1 MGNSGSTH
9 NLAHLDASQ
18 MPNGP
23 WMDPAGFRDNRDPY
37 HQLIKV
43 LPDMN
48 NEPRLR
54 ATTNG
59 NILQG
64 GGTISGRREPPFGVY
79 RSKSIH
85 QMHRSQTQLNMR
97 ETQHVLRRQS
107 SEINFKR
114 SGSEPDLRH
123 HENNG
128 NPNMVEKSDPR
139 TSHRAK
145 IMRGKKKKAAPL
157 PPTQQQMQINVPL
170 ISKDYDPSRFGWKPM
185 HLQKPPTPPSKET
198 RKLRLFKTK
207 AESKKAPSLLPSEMS
222 DHKSD
227 RSGTSSRSMPPS
239 KGGGHTVLGPNGKPV
254 KETTSKWQEAK
265 NKFFP
270 LPQFRREKSF
280 DISLLNAN
288 QKRQQQRVVDVMLHQ
303 PSTPSAMK
311 KQHPLDDRPTRYSA
325 VESKVRQRKAA
336 PPHPHGVINDR
347 RPLAAS
353 DEDRS
358 SNKKRDFKKEL
369 ETAAKRRSINL
380 EPGSNRLSEASSA
393 TSSSLSAQSRPV
405 PRVRENSEVESKASA
420 EARPKIEDF
429 KIKSEPS
436 VTPVVPK
443 VGAAEAKIQPTVQ
456 QTEYKASSLKDEVSN
471 VDADAKDNMKI
482 GAEQTKTFYFG
493 MDTQY
498 KEKSNQTNSKEENSL
513 NQIQMDAIDKFAE
526 SIHQGLKQ
534 TGKKHNYS
542 DSSESVLSSVAF
554 DDEYTVRV
562 NDESARMEA
571 HQTNDDDDD
580 NENIQVH
587 LRPTLPR
594 RQFDIPRFSP
604 AAAWRTLEIEL
615 DKKSDDKPSTQSL
628 MLNLRGE
635 ELAPMSS
642 PEQPRRQL
650 EDRIQRVYREPILGF
665 SDNKSGDSGISGD
678 AGLPDR
684 LESRAYSQRQSRNLM
699 DNESGKKVG
708 PFLSPWTPQQDLN
721 DDSSSD
727 GGAADVSI
735 KDESSKLS
743 NGGHMFSLSL
753 PRESHFAA
761 YGGAINE
768 TFYAPK
774 HVFNSLQKS
783 KPSLANIFGSEEN
796 GPTIDIDNQLSV
808 LRSDNWLLS
817 RSAPNS
823 IDNFNLTAAS
833 NIIKSD
839 DADNFNHSQ
848 RRENGQA
855 MARDYGIQM
864 DIQPPSFNY
873 ITSGRHM
880 MYLPRNPEPENT
892 PNGNNGDIPDHIKKA
907 LERKYSPRTDSPRGS
922 IKDYS
927 EENGNSQALNVN
939 NWV

>member
-18 MPNGP
+18 IPNGP
-23 WMDPAGFRDNRDPY
+23 WMDPAGYRDNRDPY

-64 GGTISGRREPPFGVY
+64 GGTISGRREPPPFGVY

-85 QMHRSQTQLNMR
+85 QMHRSQTQMNMR
-97 ETQHVLRRQS
+97 ETQHVLRRQA
-107 SEINFKR
+107 SEIKFKR

-123 HENNG
+123 HDNNNVNG
-128 NPNMVEKSDPR
+128 NMVEKSDPR

-145 IMRGKKKKAAPL
+145 IMRGKKKKAAP
-157 PPTQQQMQINVPL
+157 PPPIQQQMPLNVPL
-170 ISKDYDPSRFGWKPM
+170 ISKDYDPSRFGWKPVYS
-185 HLQKPPTPPSKET
+185 QKPPTPPSKET

-207 AESKKAPSLLPSEMS
+207 AESKRAPSQLPSESS
-222 DHKSD
+222 DHKSE
-227 RSGTSSRSMPPS
+227 RSGLSARSMPSS
-239 KGGGHTVLGPNGKPV
+239 KGVPHPGVNVTGKPV

-311 KQHPLDDRPTRYSA
+311 KPPPIDDRPLRYSA
-325 VESKVRQRKAA
+325 IESKVRQRKAA
-336 PPHPHGVINDR
+336 PQPQGLDNDK
-347 RPLAAS
+347 RPFTSS
-353 DEDRS
+353 DDVRS
-358 SNKKRDFKKEL
+358 TSKTNDFKKEL
-369 ETAAKRRSINL
+369 ETATKRRSVNA
-380 EPGSNRLSEASSA
+380 EPSSNRLSEASSV
-393 TSSSLSAQSRPV
+393 TSSTLSAQSRPA
-405 PRVRENSEVESKASA
+405 PRLRDNNELGSKSST
-420 EARPKIEDF
+420 EAKPKSDEF
-429 KIKSEPS
+429 KSKSEPI
-436 VTPVVPK
+436 VLPVQKTNVAEPK
-443 VGAAEAKIQPTVQ
+443 ITAVQ
-456 QTEYKASSLKDEVSN
+456 KTEYKAPSLKDEVNNGDGNS
-471 VDADAKDNMKI
+471 KDHTKN
-482 GAEQTKTFYFG
+482 GVEQTKTFYFG
-493 MDTQY
+493 MDNQF
-498 KEKSNQTNSKEENSL
+498 KEKPHQTNAKEENSL

-562 NDESARMEA
+562 NDESAHLEA
-571 HQTNDDDDD
+571 QQNDD
-580 NENIQVH
+580 ESKEHIQVH

-604 AAAWRTLEIEL
+604 AAAWRTLEITL
-615 DKKSDDKPSTQSL
+615 DQKSDEKPSTQSL
-628 MLNLRGE
+628 MANLRGDDMAH
-635 ELAPMSS
+635 LSS
-642 PEQPRRQL
+642 PEQPRHQL

-699 DNESGKKVG
+699 ENECGKKVG

-761 YGGAINE
+761 YGGAISE

-783 KPSLANIFGSEEN
+783 KPSLANIFDPEEN
-796 GPTIDIDNQLSV
+796 GHTIDNQLSV

-823 IDNFNLTAAS
+823 IDNFNLTSAS
-833 NIIKSD
+833 NIINSD
-839 DADNFNHSQ
+839 EVDNYKHTQ
-848 RRENGQA
+848 RRDNGQA
-855 MARDYGIQM
+855 LVRDYEIQM

-873 ITSGRHM
+873 ITSGKHL
-880 MYLPRNPEPENT
+880 MYLPRNTELESPF
-892 PNGNNGDIPDHIKKA
+892 NGNDGDIPDHIKKT
-907 LERKYSPRTDSPRGS
+907 LERKYSPKMDSSRGS
-922 IKDYS
+922 NKDHS
-927 EENGNSQALNVN
+927 EENGGSQALNVHN
-939 NWV
+939 LIFC